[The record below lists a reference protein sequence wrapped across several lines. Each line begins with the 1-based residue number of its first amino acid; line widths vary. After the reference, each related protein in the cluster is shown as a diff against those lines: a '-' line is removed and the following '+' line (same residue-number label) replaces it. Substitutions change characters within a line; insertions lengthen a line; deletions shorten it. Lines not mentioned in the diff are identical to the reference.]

1 MVTRRARH
9 LCPAMKTSSLLAATL
24 LALSAFARA
33 DVITQT
39 VDFGTI
45 TGDKQLYFNQFNTA
59 LGTLTSV
66 TLSWTINSSISTA
79 SITNQNTGT
88 VNVSRITFTNTV
100 EGYVPSVGTDGDL
113 VAEVARSKSHT
124 PSGSSV
130 TLNQG
135 QSYTVNN
142 VTFTGFSQEDS
153 YTSADANFNSFKGS
167 GSVPLFLTN
176 TFGATPTASGSGS
189 TTSWL
194 TSITGSSTGNLV
206 VTYNYD
212 AAPIAPV
219 PEPPS
224 IILGMGGMLFL
235 GGFALKRRRAQP
247 AMEEPSTEA

>member
-1 MVTRRARH
+1 MVSLLARQF
-9 LCPAMKTSSLLAATL
+9 CPAMKTSLLLAATL

-39 VDFGTI
+39 VNFGTI
-45 TGDKQLYFNQFNTA
+45 TGDKQLNFNQFNTA
-59 LGTLTSV
+59 LGTLTGV

-79 SITNQNTGT
+79 SITNQNSGT

-100 EGYVPSVGTDGDL
+100 EGYVPSVGTSGDL
-113 VAEVARSKSHT
+113 VAEVARSRSHT
-124 PSGSSV
+124 PSGGSV
-130 TLNQG
+130 TLTQG

-142 VTFTGFSQEDS
+142 ITFTGFTQEDS

-206 VTYNYD
+206 VTYTYD

-224 IILGMGGMLFL
+224 VILGMGGMLFL
-235 GGFALKRRRAQP
+235 GGFALKRRRASQ
-247 AMEEPSTEA
+247 AMEEQTTEA

>member
-1 MVTRRARH
+1 
-9 LCPAMKTSSLLAATL
+9 MKPTLLLAAAL
-24 LALSAFARA
+24 LSFTSLSKAE
-33 DVITQT
+33 IISQT
-39 VDFGTI
+39 VDFGTV
-45 TGDKQLYFNQFNTA
+45 TGDTQLYFNQFNTA
-59 LGTLTSV
+59 LGTLTEV

-100 EGYVPSVGTDGDL
+100 EGYIPSMGTDGDL
-113 VAEVARSKSHT
+113 VAEMNRSRSHT
-124 PSGSSV
+124 PSGGST
-130 TLNQG
+130 TLTQN

-142 VTFTGFSQEDS
+142 VNFSTFSQDNS
-153 YTSADANFNSFKGS
+153 YTSADANFNDFKGS

-194 TSITGSSTGNLV
+194 TSITGSSTGSLV
-206 VTYNYD
+206 VNYHYN

-224 IILGMGGMLFL
+224 ILLGLGGMLFL
-235 GGFALKRRRAQP
+235 GGFAMKRQRRTP
-247 AMEEPSTEA
+247 VMEEAAA

>member
-1 MVTRRARH
+1 
-9 LCPAMKTSSLLAATL
+9 MKTSSLLAATL
-24 LALSAFARA
+24 LALSAFARG

-59 LGTLTSV
+59 LG

-100 EGYVPSVGTDGDL
+100 EGYVPSLGTDGDL
-113 VAEVARSKSHT
+113 VAEMARSRNHT
-124 PSGSSV
+124 PSGGSV
-130 TLNQG
+130 TLTQNQT
-135 QSYTVNN
+135 YTVNN
-142 VTFTGFSQEDS
+142 ITFTGFTQEDS
-153 YTSADANFNSFKGS
+153 YTSADGNFGSFQGG

-206 VTYNYD
+206 VTYTYD

-247 AMEEPSTEA
+247 AMEELPLEA

>member
-1 MVTRRARH
+1 
-9 LCPAMKTSSLLAATL
+9 MKPTLLLAAAL
-24 LALSAFARA
+24 LSIASITKA
-33 DVITQT
+33 DIITQT

-45 TGDKQLYFNQFNTA
+45 TGDKQMSFNQFNTA

-100 EGYVPSVGTDGDL
+100 EGYVPSVGTSGDL
-113 VAEVARSKSHT
+113 VVEMAGAKSHT
-124 PSGSSV
+124 PSGGTT
-130 TLNQG
+130 TLLQNQT
-135 QSYTVNN
+135 YTVTN
-142 VTFTGFSQEDS
+142 VNFNSFSQEDT
-153 YTSADANFNSFKGS
+153 YTSSDGNFNSFKGS
-167 GSVPLFLTN
+167 GTVPLYVAN

-194 TSITGSSTGNLV
+194 TSITGSSTGNVV
-206 VTYNYD
+206 VTYEYT

-224 IILGMGGMLFL
+224 IILGLGGMLFL
-235 GGFALKRRRAQP
+235 GGLAMKRRRTMPQMEDAAAQ
-247 AMEEPSTEA
+247 A